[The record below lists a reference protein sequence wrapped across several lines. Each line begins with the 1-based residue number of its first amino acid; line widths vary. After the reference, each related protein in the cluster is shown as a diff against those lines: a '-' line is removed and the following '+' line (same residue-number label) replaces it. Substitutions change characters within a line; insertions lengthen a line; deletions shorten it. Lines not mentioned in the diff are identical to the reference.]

1 MADKSTTLKTKS
13 GDNVFPNVKEN
24 NIPATIARVAD
35 VDQTIKTT
43 KDSLQSD
50 INAIGAKTDTK
61 QDKLTAGDNIT
72 INDNVISATTGGS
85 VPDNVVLYG
94 DLTPVA

>member
-1 MADKSTTLKTKS
+1 MADKKTTLKTKA
-13 GDNVFPNVKEN
+13 GDNVYPNVLEG
-24 NIPATIARVAD
+24 NIPATIAR
-35 VDQTIKTT
+35 T
-43 KDSLQSD
+43 SD
-50 INAIGAKTDTK
+50 IQATYATKSALSLMSQTK

-94 DLTPVA
+94 ELTPVA

>member
-1 MADKSTTLKTKS
+1 MADKITTLKTKT

-24 NIPATIARVAD
+24 NIPASIAR
-35 VDQTIKTT
+35 T
-43 KDSLQSD
+43 SD
-50 INAIGAKTDTK
+50 IEATYATKSAVSLMSQTK
-61 QDKLTAGDNIT
+61 QDKLTAGANIT
-72 INDNVISATTGGS
+72 IQGNVISATGGE

>member
-1 MADKSTTLKTKS
+1 MADKITTLKTKS
-13 GDNVFPNVKEN
+13 GDNVFPNVKES
-24 NIPATIARVAD
+24 NIPASIAR
-35 VDQTIKTT
+35 T
-43 KDSLQSD
+43 SD
-50 INAIGAKTDTK
+50 IEANYATKSAVSLMSQTK

-72 INDNVISATTGGS
+72 IQDNVISATGGS

>member
-1 MADKSTTLKTKS
+1 MADKKTTLKTKT
-13 GDNVFPNVKEN
+13 GDNVYPNVLDG
-24 NIPATIARVAD
+24 NIPATIAR
-35 VDQTIKTT
+35 T
-43 KDSLQSD
+43 SD
-50 INAIGAKTDTK
+50 IEATYATKSAVSLMSQTK

-85 VPDNVVLYG
+85 IPDNVVLYG

>member
-1 MADKSTTLKTKS
+1 MADKKTTLKTKT
-13 GDNVFPNVKEN
+13 GDNVYPNVLDG
-24 NIPATIARVAD
+24 NIPDTIARVAD

-43 KDSLQSD
+43 KESLQSNID
-50 INAIGAKTDTK
+50 AIGAKTDTK
-61 QDKLTAGDNIT
+61 QNKLTAGANIT
-72 INDNVISATTGGS
+72 ITGDTISATVPS

>member
-1 MADKSTTLKTKS
+1 MADKITTLKTKN

-24 NIPATIARVAD
+24 NIPATIAR
-35 VDQTIKTT
+35 T
-43 KDSLQSD
+43 SD
-50 INAIGAKTDTK
+50 IEATYATKSAVSLMSQTK

-72 INDNVISATTGGS
+72 IQDNTISATGGS

>member
-1 MADKSTTLKTKS
+1 MADKKTTLKTKT
-13 GDNVFPNVKEN
+13 GDNVYPNVLDG
-24 NIPATIARVAD
+24 NIPATIAR
-35 VDQTIKTT
+35 T
-43 KDSLQSD
+43 SD
-50 INAIGAKTDTK
+50 IEATYATKSAVSLMSQTK

-72 INDNVISATTGGS
+72 IQDNVISATTGGS

>member
-1 MADKSTTLKTKS
+1 MADKTTTLKTKS
-13 GDNVFPNVKEN
+13 GDNVFPNVKES
-24 NIPATIARVAD
+24 NIPASIAR
-35 VDQTIKTT
+35 T
-43 KDSLQSD
+43 SD
-50 INAIGAKTDTK
+50 IEATYATKTALSLMSQTK

-72 INDNVISATTGGS
+72 IQGNVISATGGS

>member
-1 MADKSTTLKTKS
+1 MANKITTLKTKTN
-13 GDNVFPNVKEN
+13 DNVYPNVLED
-24 NIPATIARVAD
+24 NIPATIAR
-35 VDQTIKTT
+35 T
-43 KDSLQSD
+43 SD
-50 INAIGAKTDTK
+50 IEATYATKSALSLMSQTK

-72 INDNVISATTGGS
+72 IQGNTISATGGS

>member
-1 MADKSTTLKTKS
+1 MADKKTTLKTKT
-13 GDNVFPNVKEN
+13 GDNVYPNVLEG
-24 NIPATIARVAD
+24 NIPATIAR
-35 VDQTIKTT
+35 T
-43 KDSLQSD
+43 SD
-50 INAIGAKTDTK
+50 IQETYATKSALNLMSQTK

>member
-1 MADKSTTLKTKS
+1 MADKKTTLKTKT
-13 GDNVFPNVKEN
+13 GDNVYPNVLDG
-24 NIPATIARVAD
+24 NIPDTIAR
-35 VDQTIKTT
+35 T
-43 KDSLQSD
+43 SD
-50 INAIGAKTDTK
+50 IEATYATKSAVSLMSQTK

>member
-1 MADKSTTLKTKS
+1 MADKTTTLKTKS
-13 GDNVFPNVKEN
+13 GDNVFPNVKES
-24 NIPATIARVAD
+24 NIPASIAR
-35 VDQTIKTT
+35 T
-43 KDSLQSD
+43 SD
-50 INAIGAKTDTK
+50 IEATYATKSAVSLMSQTK

-72 INDNVISATTGGS
+72 IQDNVISASGGS

>member
-1 MADKSTTLKTKS
+1 MADKKTTLKTKT
-13 GDNVFPNVKEN
+13 GDNVYPNVLEG

-43 KDSLQSD
+43 KESLEGE

-61 QDKLTAGDNIT
+61 QDKLIAGDNIT
-72 INDNVISATTGGS
+72 IQGDTISASVPS

-94 DLTPVA
+94 ELTPVA

>member
-1 MADKSTTLKTKS
+1 MADKKTTLKTKA
-13 GDNVFPNVKEN
+13 GDNVYPNVLDG
-24 NIPATIARVAD
+24 NIPATIAR
-35 VDQTIKTT
+35 T
-43 KDSLQSD
+43 SD
-50 INAIGAKTDTK
+50 IEATYATKSAVSLMSQTK

-72 INDNVISATTGGS
+72 IQGNVISATTGGS

>member
-1 MADKSTTLKTKS
+1 MADKKTTLKTKT
-13 GDNVFPNVKEN
+13 GDNVYPNVLDG
-24 NIPATIARVAD
+24 NIPATIAR
-35 VDQTIKTT
+35 T
-43 KDSLQSD
+43 SD
-50 INAIGAKTDTK
+50 IEATYATKSAVSLMSQTK

-72 INDNVISATTGGS
+72 IQGNVISATTGGS

>member
-1 MADKSTTLKTKS
+1 MADKITTLKTKS

-24 NIPATIARVAD
+24 NIPASIAR
-35 VDQTIKTT
+35 T
-43 KDSLQSD
+43 SD
-50 INAIGAKTDTK
+50 IEATYATKSAVSLMSKTK

-72 INDNVISATTGGS
+72 ISGSVISATGGS

>member
-1 MADKSTTLKTKS
+1 MADKITTLKTKS

-24 NIPATIARVAD
+24 NIPASIAR
-35 VDQTIKTT
+35 T
-43 KDSLQSD
+43 SD
-50 INAIGAKTDTK
+50 IEATYATKSAVSLMSQSK
-61 QDKLTAGDNIT
+61 QDKLIAGDNIT
-72 INDNVISATTGGS
+72 IQGNTISATGGGS